1 MQFDLPES
9 SPGTSVA
16 VVDQTPSQVTQ
27 GPVNHG
33 SQVPLASISLY
44 ASRGSG
50 KNTARIHWRQEEGS
64 CLPHG
69 HVGASPARACPTL
82 G

>member
-33 SQVPLASISLY
+33 SQVPLGLFIEILVD
-44 ASRGSG
+44 
-50 KNTARIHWRQEEGS
+50 WR
-64 CLPHG
+64 L
-69 HVGASPARACPTL
+69 
-82 G
+82 

>member
-33 SQVPLASISLY
+33 SQVPLGLVIEILVD
-44 ASRGSG
+44 
-50 KNTARIHWRQEEGS
+50 WR
-64 CLPHG
+64 L
-69 HVGASPARACPTL
+69 
-82 G
+82 

>member
-1 MQFDLPES
+1 MQIDLPES

-33 SQVPLASISLY
+33 SQMPLGLYIEILADWSL
-44 ASRGSG
+44 
-50 KNTARIHWRQEEGS
+50 
-64 CLPHG
+64 
-69 HVGASPARACPTL
+69 
-82 G
+82 